1 MKLFKNQKGFTLI
14 ELLVVIGILA
24 VLLAITLIAI
34 NPARQFSQ
42 ANNTKRSSDV
52 NAILNAVNQYMA
64 DHQGALPASLSAC
77 TAIAPCTISNDA
89 SLAPVPIV
97 DICATLVSSYLAAL
111 PVDPLTNNG
120 TAITEVGCTID
131 AGAVPPIPAYNTD
144 YQIYQS
150 AANNRVTVLAP
161 TAELGATISV
171 TR

>member
-1 MKLFKNQKGFTLI
+1 MKNILARERRGFTLI

-52 NAILNAVNQYMA
+52 NALLNAIDQYAA
-64 DHQGALPASLSAC
+64 DNKGTLPTGITTSVQNIKTVAAGVGA
-77 TAIAPCTISNDA
+77 
-89 SLAPVPIV
+89 
-97 DICATLVSSYLAAL
+97 DICAALVTQYLAAL

-120 TAITEVGCTID
+120 TPVTDC
-131 AGAVPPIPAYNTD
+131 AVAYDTNYTVVK
-144 YQIYQS
+144 S
-150 AANNRVTVLAP
+150 AADNRITVAAP
-161 TAELGATISV
+161 AAELGATISV

>member
-1 MKLFKNQKGFTLI
+1 MKNFKNQKGFTLI

-64 DHQGALPASLSAC
+64 DNKGALPADLSGC
-77 TAIAPCTISNDA
+77 TFAAPCTITNDPA
-89 SLAPVPIV
+89 IATKV
-97 DICATLVSSYLAAL
+97 DLCTVLVSSYLAAL
-111 PVDPLTNNG
+111 PVDPLTNSG
-120 TAITEVGCTID
+120 TAVTEANCVIS
-131 AGAVPPIPAYNTD
+131 AGPPAIPAYNTN

-150 AANNRVTVLAP
+150 SANNRVTVLAP
-161 TAELGATISV
+161 AAELSTSISV